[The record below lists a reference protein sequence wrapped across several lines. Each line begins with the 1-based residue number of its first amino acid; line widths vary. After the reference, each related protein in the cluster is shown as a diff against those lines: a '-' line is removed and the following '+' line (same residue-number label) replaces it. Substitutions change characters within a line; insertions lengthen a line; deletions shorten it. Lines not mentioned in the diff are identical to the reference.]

1 MGLPPIVRA
10 LLVIG
15 LAVVII
21 HPNSR
26 RWIHDKLSSVGDLGS
41 IILPEL
47 VSLAERAIKNQKE
60 AASALEAI
68 NLLIAEKSAD
78 RTSH

>member
-1 MGLPPIVRA
+1 
-10 LLVIG
+10 
-15 LAVVII
+15 
-21 HPNSR
+21 
-26 RWIHDKLSSVGDLGS
+26 VGDLGS

-47 VSLAERAIKNQKE
+47 VSLAERAITNQKE